1 MDPIK
6 AEARVGAGAGAE
18 VLRQGGIKTVRSRR
32 NRDIGAAAKMMIYKE
47 QLNYQSRQLREKNKN
62 ESTKS

>member
-1 MDPIK
+1 
-6 AEARVGAGAGAE
+6 
-18 VLRQGGIKTVRSRR
+18 
-32 NRDIGAAAKMMIYKE
+32 MMIYKE